1 MAMVDAIL
9 DAGLFAVE
17 ASNADEALSTLRGR
31 PDIVLL
37 VTDVDMP
44 GSLNGAALARK
55 VRLEFPHLDV
65 VVVSGVL
72 PKPDLPDGVL
82 FLGKPLA
89 DEVLQDLLGTLVS
102 TGRVTGTDKRH
113 ASPHS

>member
-1 MAMVDAIL
+1 MAMVDAIS
-9 DAGLFAVE
+9 DAGLLAIE
-17 ASNADEALSTLRGR
+17 ASNADEALLTLTGR
-31 PDIVLL
+31 SDIALI

-44 GSLNGAALARK
+44 GSMNGAALAHK
-55 VRLEFPHLDV
+55 VRREFPHLNV

-82 FLGKPLA
+82 FFTKPLA
-89 DEVLQDLLGTLVS
+89 DEVLQDLLGTLAS
-102 TGRVTGTDKRH
+102 TGGATRRDQRH